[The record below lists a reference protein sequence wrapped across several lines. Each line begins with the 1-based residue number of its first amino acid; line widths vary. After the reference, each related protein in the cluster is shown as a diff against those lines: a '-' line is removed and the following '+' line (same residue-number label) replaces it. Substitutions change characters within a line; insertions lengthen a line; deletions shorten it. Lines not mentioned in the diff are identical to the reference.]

1 LTAKKQPKKQ
11 KGAKLPESTMKMI
24 KEMAADYKPRDAARI
39 PKILDVLKEL
49 WELEPDT
56 RLGQFLLNFVFR
68 GGDAKEKTN
77 YLMYE
82 QEDDLTFSN
91 IAEKLKSEKSN
102 RKSA

>member
-1 LTAKKQPKKQ
+1 
-11 KGAKLPESTMKMI
+11 MI

>member
-1 LTAKKQPKKQ
+1 
-11 KGAKLPESTMKMI
+11 
-24 KEMAADYKPRDAARI
+24 
-39 PKILDVLKEL
+39 LKEL

-82 QEDDLTFSN
+82 QEDNLTLNHFLKTLKR
-91 IAEKLKSEKSN
+91 EKASRGYS
-102 RKSA
+102 